1 MLGTDI
7 VVMMGAFVGIC
18 AYFSYKSGMKDGY
31 HQMAQEIAVAI
42 VEVGFEK
49 EKVEAMKLEVEEI
62 QKECAKLME
71 KSKT

>member
-1 MLGTDI
+1 MMETDI
-7 VVMMGAFVGIC
+7 IVFMGAFVGIC

-31 HQMAQEIAVAI
+31 HQMALEIASAM
-42 VEVGFEK
+42 VEIHFEK

-71 KSKT
+71 ESKT